1 MLDRLPAIGAAL
13 RRWWH
18 LLILLLVLR
27 LLAGIVLLFFDD
39 SFAWSIEL
47 TLMTIAAIAIYVLVA
62 LAVRR
67 WAPPRAKRGP
77 VHEPTRRVS

>member
-1 MLDRLPAIGAAL
+1 MLDRLRSIGSTL

-18 LLILLLVLR
+18 LLILFLVLR
-27 LLAGIVLLFFDD
+27 LLAGVVLLFFDD

-47 TLMTIAAIAIYVLVA
+47 TLMIIAAIAIYVLVA

-67 WAPPRAKRGP
+67 WSPPRASAGAARQS
-77 VHEPTRRVS
+77 TRR